1 MRELSNLQTYGNLGY
16 LGKRCQFRFLDAL
29 GDAVLGGNHSKDG
42 SVGRSNLV
50 GAVTPRREVLTW
62 AADGVRARDA

>member
-1 MRELSNLQTYGNLGY
+1 
-16 LGKRCQFRFLDAL
+16 
-29 GDAVLGGNHSKDG
+29 
-42 SVGRSNLV
+42 LV